1 LPGNVNT
8 GSGIMLIND
17 YDLPMWNLTS
27 FYESKMKNQWI
38 IMSRKSFNFSV
49 CHSRIDEPLYFYHN
63 STLFE
68 SYVFKDS
75 QITRRLAQTYPKWTW
90 YENNSKHFNE
100 RRGNF
105 LGKTLKIMTG
115 DEPYWTILPS
125 AKDLKVSESIPDS
138 YEVREKAF
146 TTKLIIHKSRGK
158 QFLWNRN

>member
-1 LPGNVNT
+1 
-8 GSGIMLIND
+8 MLIND
-17 YDLPMWNLTS
+17 HDLPMPNLTS

-38 IMSRKSFNFSV
+38 IMSRKSFDFSV

-90 YENNSKHFNE
+90 YENNSKHFHE

-125 AKDLKVSESIPDS
+125 AKDLKVSEPIPDS

-146 TTKLIIHKSRGK
+146 TTKVSLSVCNRGDTILCSTAGSGK
-158 QFLWNRN
+158 

>member
-1 LPGNVNT
+1 
-8 GSGIMLIND
+8 MLIND
-17 YDLPMWNLTS
+17 HDLPMSNLTS

-38 IMSRKSFNFSV
+38 IMSRKSFDFSV
-49 CHSRIDEPLYFYHN
+49 YNSRIDEPLYFYHN

-68 SYVFKDS
+68 SYVFKDL
-75 QITRRLAQTYPKWTW
+75 QITRRLAQTYPEWTW
-90 YENNSKHFNE
+90 YKNNSKHFHE

-138 YEVREKAF
+138 YEVREKDF
-146 TTKLIIHKSRGK
+146 TTKVIIHKSHGK
-158 QFLWNRN
+158 QLLWNRN